1 MEDPVPH
8 TDAAVL
14 TTEGGGGAGGFFALL
29 FVVAILGLFHYLA
42 YKQGCVDQY
51 KAVMT
56 TKFKDFDNRAR
67 RSEYI
72 KSTVMNML
80 ISWDLALFLDGPLQV
95 MTGVPVG
102 VFSLIYSLAVFIP
115 NIAVTVRR
123 LHDTGRSGYFI
134 FIALIPIVGAIF
146 LIYLCF
152 FADSDPETNMYGPN
166 PKGIAYSNDM
176 GLAGQYVPTAVQVDE
191 GQMGSALLQ
200 QSAGVAGQI
209 SRAGELAKTSA
220 MNAVGKNADSL
231 V

>member
-1 MEDPVPH
+1 MEGTLPH
-8 TDAAVL
+8 TDAAVS
-14 TTEGGGGAGGFFALL
+14 TTEEGGGGASGFFALL
-29 FVVAILGLFHYLA
+29 FVVGILGLFHYLA

-51 KAVMT
+51 KAVLT

-72 KSTVMNML
+72 KFAVMSSL
-80 ISWDLALFLDGPLQV
+80 VTWDFALFLDGPLQA

-115 NIAVTVRR
+115 NLAVTVRR
-123 LHDTGRSGYFI
+123 LHDTGRSGYFL
-134 FIALIPIVGAIF
+134 FIGLIPIVGAIF
-146 LIYLCF
+146 LFYVCF
-152 FADSDPETNMYGPN
+152 FADSHPDTNMYGPN

-176 GLAGQYVPTAVQVDE
+176 GLAGQYVPTAVQVDV

-200 QSAGVAGQI
+200 SGSAQI
-209 SRAGELAKTSA
+209 SREGELAKAGA
-220 MNAVGKNADSL
+220 MNAIGKNADSL